1 MKKMSEMCYFLHDDI
16 DMGAHIYTCGH
27 QKEMT
32 WGKCPCK
39 EGMSCDLF
47 VSKSEVNKLVRQ
59 YINNREKR
67 ENIC

>member
-1 MKKMSEMCYFLHDDI
+1 MSEMCYFLHDDI

-39 EGMSCDLF
+39 AWKGQQRAYD
-47 VSKSEVNKLVRQ
+47 
-59 YINNREKR
+59 IHKR
-67 ENIC
+67 CC

>member
-1 MKKMSEMCYFLHDDI
+1 MSEMCYFLHDDI

-39 EGMSCDLF
+39 DGMPCDFF
-47 VSKSEVNKLVRQ
+47 VSKSEVNKIVRQ

-67 ENIC
+67 